1 MYKYSA
7 SPIGVVTYNTER
19 KEGAISENILEQRSV
34 LQERVNMLKT
44 NGYRGFR
51 IMKGSQK
58 PEYSFEVSASN
69 SKGLRLIAVGD
80 TLDEAYENLIERI
93 DFTFDS

>member
-1 MYKYSA
+1 MD
-7 SPIGVVTYNTER
+7 
-19 KEGAISENILEQRSV
+19 ENILERRSA
-34 LQERVNMLKT
+34 LQERVNIMKT
-44 NGYRGFR
+44 EGYRGFR
-51 IMKGSQK
+51 LSKGSQK

-93 DFTFDS
+93 DMTLDS